1 MLNHPQEDRT
11 TMKTYVRGTQTQ
23 AQGRPRKA
31 GYVSKSVGQS
41 ARHSKENAPELG
53 AGRVHAGVFR
63 PHGAELQTGRPAGW
77 KVIYERVP
85 RLPGGTQVRE
95 KAGKLLIQ
103 LDAGTWDKLWSM
115 SRRMKAAHPLD
126 ALLKGFVTAA

>member
-11 TMKTYVRGTQTQ
+11 TMKTYVRGTKTQ
-23 AQGRPRKA
+23 AQGRPRQA
-31 GYVSKSVGQS
+31 GHVTKSVGQS
-41 ARHSKENAPELG
+41 TRRVG
-53 AGRVHAGVFR
+53 AHAASMGSR
-63 PHGAELQTGRPAGW
+63 QKHPRLAGSHGAELQTGRPAGW

-103 LDAGTWDKLWSM
+103 LDAGTWDKLWRM

-126 ALLKGFVTAA
+126 ALLKGFVTAS